1 MLEALMAKPPFPR
14 TQPFN
19 PLGKSVISRND
30 ANIRPDSPH
39 FAISATLSGEEDFEL
54 SGEFL
59 DVFVRAGERVAGFL
73 MGCMLIAAVWMLCS
87 AL

>member
-1 MLEALMAKPPFPR
+1 MLKALMAKPPFPR

-19 PLGKSVISRND
+19 PLGRSVIPRND
-30 ANIRPDSPH
+30 ANLRLDPPH

-54 SGEFL
+54 GGEFL

-73 MGCMLIAAVWMLCS
+73 VGCMLIAGVWILCA